1 MRRQGGT
8 RDDAP
13 LPHDSFRNRRRIRF
27 MLETQT
33 ISKQN
38 KRPEM
43 LQHFRANGFP

>member
-1 MRRQGGT
+1 MRRSRTTSSSSEAAARG
-8 RDDAP
+8 
-13 LPHDSFRNRRRIRF
+13 NRRRVRF